1 MADADWALRRTGG
14 SVCTHTT
21 RVIHST
27 STVTTATILQRF
39 AVRPAPRILFHPSTW
54 SKTTWALFMHH
65 SIAALRSISPYNIF
79 APLLRPETCASST
92 GRAHL
97 LKWAWKWV
105 LMSEMKSCTTS

>member
-27 STVTTATILQRF
+27 STVTTAAILQRF

-54 SKTTWALFMHH
+54 SKNTWALFMHP
-65 SIAALRSISPYNIF
+65 SIAALRSISPLKHFCAPF
-79 APLLRPETCASST
+79 AP
-92 GRAHL
+92 
-97 LKWAWKWV
+97 
-105 LMSEMKSCTTS
+105 